1 MLKDQEFIR
10 NFYVSGS
17 LLQRVLDAI
26 DITYPTVTAL
36 FRWTIGLFLYLR
48 FYLMAL
54 FWCPNKRRTSPGC
67 STVEINTWARLLEQ
81 HAYEVEF
88 PIWTRIKLDPHLNRW
103 REWKPS
109 LPVYWVYKKKTLVQ
123 CSLLSLSV
131 KRIRKTERLQK
142 NTKEHSLKA
151 EKNKNFLVLASLL
164 VFTNF
169 VQRWLNITTC
179 CLSFQW
185 FFIV

>member
-10 NFYVSGS
+10 IFTFRVPCCNVYRTLLTS
-17 LLQRVLDAI
+17 LILQLQL
-26 DITYPTVTAL
+26 YW
-36 FRWTIGLFLYLR
+36 WTIGLFLYLR

-88 PIWTRIKLDPHLNRW
+88 PIWTRIKLDPHLNSR

-131 KRIRKTERLQK
+131 KRIRKTESRDSVLTRQTIAKKYQRAFPKSGEKQK
-142 NTKEHSLKA
+142 TFS
-151 EKNKNFLVLASLL
+151 FLPVYWCSRTLFNAG
-164 VFTNF
+164 
-169 VQRWLNITTC
+169 
-179 CLSFQW
+179 
-185 FFIV
+185 